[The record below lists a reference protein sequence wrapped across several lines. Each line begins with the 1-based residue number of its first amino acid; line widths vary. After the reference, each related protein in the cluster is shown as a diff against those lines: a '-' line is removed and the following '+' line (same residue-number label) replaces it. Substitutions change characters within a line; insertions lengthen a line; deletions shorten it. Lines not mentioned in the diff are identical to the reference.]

1 MPLLWITNA
10 RIIDPAAR
18 RDARSD
24 LFVRDG
30 RIAPALS
37 AADKKRAQ
45 KLDARGL
52 VACPGLVDIHVHFR
66 EPGQTHK
73 ETIATGSRAA
83 AAGGFTT
90 VVCMPNTSPPAD
102 NAGTIQFIKDAILR
116 DAVVKVY
123 PTGCITMGMKGHA
136 LAPIGSL
143 KLAGV
148 VAITDD
154 GDCVQSNEL
163 MRRAAEYAT
172 MFGLPI
178 MDHCQDQAMTQGAV
192 MNEGVMSTRLGLHGW
207 PHAAED
213 IIVARNVILSTYTGA
228 HIHLQHISSK
238 YSVELIRRAK
248 ADGLR
253 ITAEATPHHIA
264 LTDRAL
270 ATYDP
275 NFKMNPPLRTE
286 EDRRAIIAGLRDGT
300 LDCISTD
307 HAPHTDYEK
316 DREFDYAPNGI
327 TGLETSLAVAL
338 DVLVRQ
344 NKFKLP
350 RVIDLMTRRPA
361 GVLGLPGGTLAHGA
375 AADICIFDPDESWRY
390 DARNGFSK
398 SSNSP
403 WHAQTLTGRV
413 KTTIVDGRVVFDGAK
428 IVP

>member
-1 MPLLWITNA
+1 MPSLWIQNA
-10 RIIDPAAR
+10 RIIDPAAK
-18 RDARSD
+18 RDDAGD
-24 LFVRDG
+24 LFVADG
-30 RIAPALS
+30 RLVDSLPAD
-37 AADKKRAQ
+37 AKKRAR

-102 NAGTIQFIKDAILR
+102 NAGTIQSIHDAIRR

-123 PTGCITMGMKGHA
+123 PTGCITVGMKGQA

-143 KLAGV
+143 KRAGV

-163 MRRAAEYAT
+163 MRRACEYAK
-172 MFGLPI
+172 MFDLPL
-178 MDHCQDQAMTQGAV
+178 MDHCQDASMTQGAA
-192 MNEGVMSTRLGLHGW
+192 MNEGVVSTRLGLRGW
-207 PHAAED
+207 PNAAED
-213 IIVARNVILSTYTGA
+213 LIVARNVILSEYTGA
-228 HIHLQHISSK
+228 HLHLQHISSK
-238 YSVELIRRAK
+238 FSVDVIRRAK
-248 ADGLR
+248 SRGAR

-264 LTDRAL
+264 LTDECIG
-270 ATYDP
+270 TYDT

-286 EDRRAIIAGLRDGT
+286 VDRAALIDGLRDGT

-316 DREFDYAPNGI
+316 DKEFDYAPNGI
-327 TGLETSLAVAL
+327 IGLETSLAVTL

-350 RVIDLMTRRPA
+350 RVVDLMTRRPA
-361 GVLGLPGGTLAHGA
+361 QILGLTAGTLAAGA
-375 AADICIFDPDESWRY
+375 AADICLFDPDETWTY
-390 DARNGFSK
+390 DARAGQSK

-403 WHAQTLTGRV
+403 WNGRALKGRV
-413 KTTIVDGRVVFDGAK
+413 KTTIVDGRLVFANGK
-428 IVP
+428 IL